1 MPARLDSLDIQIL
14 RQLADDGRKS
24 WRDLADQIGLS
35 LTPTLRRVR
44 RLEAEGYIQGYAAL
58 LDEKKLTGALEVL
71 ISITLERQSEEALRS
86 FETNISSVDEVRDCF
101 QITGE
106 FDYMLRV
113 VVRDL
118 DHYQRMIGQLSRIPM
133 LARINSSFILK
144 AVVRRPAVLP
154 TTAEA
159 RVAATGGEEWRV

>member
-154 TTAEA
+154 TTAEV